1 MGFSLLACRINM
13 SLMLRINS
21 TVFIYGYN
29 TKCIHTVLVCITE
42 SWKVGREYGVV
53 SKDWTTGG
61 SQFSPSTVWFPE
73 TGCEFSGLASTLP
86 SQLVPG
92 LQFQSVW
99 NVSGKPEAGWLR
111 MAAHA
116 CNPSHWTMNWKI
128 TRTRSACSTEGVLD
142 GLGYENLSRSRGG
155 QNNLTMSHKVAPAY
169 V

>member
-1 MGFSLLACRINM
+1 MGFPLLACRINM

-29 TKCIHTVLVCITE
+29 TKYIHTVLVCITE
-42 SWKVGREYGVV
+42 SWKVGREYGVA

-116 CNPSHWTMNWKI
+116 LIPATGRWTGRSQGQDQPALQREFLTAWAMKTCQEVEEGRTIWPCP
-128 TRTRSACSTEGVLD
+128 TR
-142 GLGYENLSRSRGG
+142 
-155 QNNLTMSHKVAPAY
+155 
-169 V
+169 